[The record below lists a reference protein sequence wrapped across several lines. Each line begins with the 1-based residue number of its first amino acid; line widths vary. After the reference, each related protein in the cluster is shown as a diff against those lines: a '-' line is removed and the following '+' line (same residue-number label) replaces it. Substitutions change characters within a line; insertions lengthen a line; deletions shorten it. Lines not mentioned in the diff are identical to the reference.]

1 MADLPVPE
9 NPAGPDLP
17 ARPDLPAGPQGPVPP
32 ERPEPPGHGAA
43 RPGRSA
49 PPLDLAALAA
59 EAWSLVAD
67 DAARSAAPDGVTGAV
82 PSRRLLGIAGA
93 PGAGKS
99 TLARALV
106 AAVRERHGAGSAAYL
121 PLDGFHL
128 SNAQLRRLGLTDR
141 KGSEPSFDVWGY
153 AALLDRVRREG
164 RREIYVPDYDR
175 TLHEP
180 VAARHLVPPSARLVI
195 TEGNYLACDAP
206 GWRAARASLAEV
218 WYLETADAVREHRLV
233 ERQLAGG
240 RDAEQARAWVVGNDQ
255 PNGEQV
261 KESRRR
267 CDRVLVPL
275 DMDMFSW
282 QG

>member
-1 MADLPVPE
+1 MDLV
-9 NPAGPDLP
+9 
-17 ARPDLPAGPQGPVPP
+17 
-32 ERPEPPGHGAA
+32 
-43 RPGRSA
+43 
-49 PPLDLAALAA
+49 ALAA
-59 EAWSLVAD
+59 EAWSL
-67 DAARSAAPDGVTGAV
+67 AAGAGA
-82 PSRRLLGIAGA
+82 RRLLGIAGA

-121 PLDGFHL
+121 PMDGFHL

-153 AALLDRVRREG
+153 AALLERVRREE
-164 RREIYVPDYDR
+164 RREVYVPDYDR

-240 RDAEQARAWVVGNDQ
+240 RDAKQARAWVAGNDQ

-282 QG
+282 RD